1 MFHRYETT
9 LPRTELFRVLL
20 VWLGIPVLLAV
31 AGILVHAGF
40 CIRQEFLDG
49 NKEDI
54 SLAARRN
61 QELLHE
67 KISAAHAA
75 LSLLGSE
82 LRGESE
88 QHVGQRMAAFWESLH
103 AAYGWAEGLGLRTAN
118 RWITAGRFPADAPGP
133 DAVISTVPDAAF
145 HITDAHTGPDGLPH
159 FYIAT
164 ALGPDRFLC
173 LAVNAR
179 LFNAFL
185 EEFRLG
191 RTGEVFL
198 INAEGVLQSRS
209 VLHGALLNR
218 VDGLA
223 GQSPDKVYAR
233 TWGGTRLWSAV
244 LPVTAHSGW
253 RIVAQWDEREMTQ
266 SADARLIP
274 LAGGGVAVFL
284 VLVCAFGLT
293 TAKIAKSQRKS
304 AERQRQS
311 EEQRMLVRKLDSIG
325 QLGTGIAHEIN
336 NPLAIIGEEAG
347 WMQDVL
353 KRESIRDTPDA
364 GDLRNALRQI
374 TLQTARCREVTH
386 KLLIFGGRAEGTVR
400 DVDLSTLIADTLTL
414 RRRDAA
420 QKNVEVEEETAP
432 MPRIHTEPSL
442 LRQVLLHLMGNA
454 LDAMPQGGRLAI
466 SSGPTGDGSAFFRIR
481 DTGFG
486 IPEDNL
492 PRIFDPFF
500 TTKDPG
506 KGAGLGLSI
515 CHGILQ
521 RLGGSIRVDSKAGQ
535 GTTVTVVLPREARP
549 REDAEDGS

>member
-1 MFHRYETT
+1 MFHRCETT
-9 LPRTELFRVLL
+9 PPHRELLRVLL

-31 AGILVHAGF
+31 AGILVYAGF
-40 CIRQEFLDG
+40 CIRQEYLDG

-61 QELLHE
+61 QDLLHE
-67 KISAAHAA
+67 KINAAHAA

-82 LRGESE
+82 MRGEPE
-88 QHVGQRMAAFWESLH
+88 QHAGQRMAAFWESLH
-103 AAYGWAEGLGLRTAN
+103 ATYGWAEGLGLRTAN
-118 RWITAGRFPADAPGP
+118 RWITAGRFPADVPGP
-133 DAVISTVPDAAF
+133 DTAISALPDAAV
-145 HITDAHTGPDGLPH
+145 HITDVHTGPDGLPR
-159 FYIAT
+159 FYIVT
-164 ALGPDRFLC
+164 PLDRDRVLC
-173 LAVNAR
+173 LAVNAP

-209 VLHGALLNR
+209 VLHGAPLNR

-223 GQSPDKVYAR
+223 GQSPGKVYVR
-233 TWGGTRLWSAV
+233 TWGGTRLWSSV
-244 LPVTAHSGW
+244 LPVTTHSGW
-253 RIVAQWDEREMTQ
+253 RIAAQWDEWEMTQ

-274 LAGGGVAVFL
+274 LAGSGLAVFL
-284 VLVCAFGLT
+284 MLVCAFSLT
-293 TAKIAKSQRKS
+293 IAKIEKSRRKS
-304 AERQRQS
+304 AERQKQS

-364 GDLRNALRQI
+364 ADLRNALRQI

-386 KLLIFGGRAEGTVR
+386 KLLIFGGRTEGTVR
-400 DVDLSTLIADTLTL
+400 DVDLSALIADTLTL

-442 LRQVLLHLMGNA
+442 LRQVLLHLIGNA
-454 LDAMPQGGRLAI
+454 LDAMPQGGRLTI
-466 SSGPTGDGSAFFRIR
+466 SSGPAEDGSAFFRIQ

-486 IPEDNL
+486 IPEENL
-492 PRIFDPFF
+492 SKIFDPFF

-535 GTTVTVVLPREARP
+535 GTTVTVVLPRGAQP
-549 REDAEDGS
+549 SKDAEDGS

>member
-9 LPRTELFRVLL
+9 LPRRELFRVLL

-31 AGILVHAGF
+31 AGILVYAGF
-40 CIRQEFLDG
+40 CIRQEYLDG

-61 QELLHE
+61 QDLLHE
-67 KISAAHAA
+67 KINAAHAA

-82 LRGESE
+82 MRGEPE
-88 QHVGQRMAAFWESLH
+88 QHAGQRMAAFWESLH
-103 AAYGWAEGLGLRTAN
+103 ATYGWAEGLGLRTAG

-133 DAVISTVPDAAF
+133 DTAISALPDAAF
-145 HITDAHTGPDGLPH
+145 HITDVHTGPDGLPR
-159 FYIAT
+159 FYIVT
-164 ALGPDRFLC
+164 ALDRDRVLC
-173 LAVNAR
+173 LAVNAP

-209 VLHGALLNR
+209 VLHGAPLNR

-223 GQSPDKVYAR
+223 GQSPGKVYAR
-233 TWGGTRLWSAV
+233 TWGGTRLWSSV

-253 RIVAQWDEREMTQ
+253 RIAAQWDEREMTQ

-274 LAGGGVAVFL
+274 LAGGGLAVFL
-284 VLVCAFGLT
+284 MLVCAFSLT
-293 TAKIAKSQRKS
+293 IAKIEKSRRKS
-304 AERQRQS
+304 AERQKQS

-364 GDLRNALRQI
+364 ADLRNALRQI

-386 KLLIFGGRAEGTVR
+386 KLLIFGGRTEGTVR
-400 DVDLSTLIADTLTL
+400 DVDLSALIADTLTL

-454 LDAMPQGGRLAI
+454 LDAMPQGGRLTI
-466 SSGPTGDGSAFFRIR
+466 SSGPAEDGSAFFRIQ

-486 IPEDNL
+486 IPEENL
-492 PRIFDPFF
+492 SKIFDPFF

-535 GTTVTVVLPREARP
+535 GTTVTVVLPREAQP
-549 REDAEDGS
+549 SKDAEDGS

>member
-1 MFHRYETT
+1 MIAAAVQCVSEPSDC
-9 LPRTELFRVLL
+9 PRALMRE
-20 VWLGIPVLLAV
+20 G
-31 AGILVHAGF
+31 
-40 CIRQEFLDG
+40 
-49 NKEDI
+49 
-54 SLAARRN
+54 
-61 QELLHE
+61 
-67 KISAAHAA
+67 KISDRKTQMTDPSPKACEA
-75 LSLLGSE
+75 
-82 LRGESE
+82 
-88 QHVGQRMAAFWESLH
+88 M
-103 AAYGWAEGLGLRTAN
+103 N
-118 RWITAGRFPADAPGP
+118 RVPSP
-133 DAVISTVPDAAF
+133 DTVISTVPDAAF

-164 ALGPDRFLC
+164 ALDRNRVLC

-198 INAEGVLQSRS
+198 INAEGILQSRS

-218 VDGLA
+218 VDGLT

-244 LPVTAHSGW
+244 LPTAHSGW
-253 RIVAQWDEREMTQ
+253 RIVVQWDEREMTQ

-274 LAGGGVAVFL
+274 LAGGGLAVFL
-284 VLVCAFGLT
+284 VLVCSFGLT
-293 TAKIAKSQRKS
+293 IAKIEKSRRKS

-386 KLLIFGGRAEGTVR
+386 VEFVDIAGLVKGASKGEGLGNQFLAHIREVGILAHVVRCFDNDDIVHVANKIDPADDIETINMELAFADLDTVEKRIEKANRAARVMGKNEQKKAAVI
-400 DVDLSTLIADTLTL
+400 LS
-414 RRRDAA
+414 
-420 QKNVEVEEETAP
+420 
-432 MPRIHTEPSL
+432 
-442 LRQVLLHLMGNA
+442 A
-454 LDAMPQGGRLAI
+454 LDKIKPLLEN
-466 SSGPTGDGSAFFRIR
+466 SKSGF
-481 DTGFG
+481 
-486 IPEDNL
+486 
-492 PRIFDPFF
+492 
-500 TTKDPG
+500 
-506 KGAGLGLSI
+506 
-515 CHGILQ
+515 IL
-521 RLGGSIRVDSKAGQ
+521 SKANNI
-535 GTTVTVVLPREARP
+535 TLFRSVVEPCRTRY
-549 REDAEDGS
+549 G

>member
-1 MFHRYETT
+1 MFHRCETT
-9 LPRTELFRVLL
+9 LPHRELLRVLL

-31 AGILVHAGF
+31 AGILVYAGF
-40 CIRQEFLDG
+40 CIRQEYLDG

-61 QELLHE
+61 QDLLHE
-67 KISAAHAA
+67 KINAAHAA

-82 LRGESE
+82 MRGEPE
-88 QHVGQRMAAFWESLH
+88 QHAGQRMAAFWESLH
-103 AAYGWAEGLGLRTAN
+103 ATYGWAEGLGLRTAG

-133 DAVISTVPDAAF
+133 DTAVSALPDAAV
-145 HITDAHTGPDGLPH
+145 HITDVHTGPDGLPR
-159 FYIAT
+159 FYIVT
-164 ALGPDRFLC
+164 PLDRDRVLC
-173 LAVNAR
+173 LAVNAP

-209 VLHGALLNR
+209 VLHGAPLNR
-218 VDGLA
+218 VDGFA
-223 GQSPDKVYAR
+223 GQSPGKVYAR
-233 TWGGTRLWSAV
+233 TWGGTRLWSSV
-244 LPVTAHSGW
+244 RPVTAHSGW
-253 RIVAQWDEREMTQ
+253 RIAAQWDEREMTQ

-274 LAGGGVAVFL
+274 LAGSGLAVFL
-284 VLVCAFGLT
+284 ILVCAFSLT
-293 TAKIAKSQRKS
+293 IAKIEKSRRKS
-304 AERQRQS
+304 AERQKQS

-364 GDLRNALRQI
+364 ADLRNALRQI

-386 KLLIFGGRAEGTVR
+386 KLLIFGGRTEGIVR
-400 DVDLSTLIADTLTL
+400 DVDLSALIADTLTL

-454 LDAMPQGGRLAI
+454 LDAMPQGGRLTI
-466 SSGPTGDGSAFFRIR
+466 SSGPAEDGSAFFRIR

-486 IPEDNL
+486 IPEENL
-492 PRIFDPFF
+492 PKIFDPFF

-535 GTTVTVVLPREARP
+535 GTTVTVVLPREAQP
-549 REDAEDGS
+549 SKDAEDGS